1 MFKLQSQNYL
11 LSREVIF
18 ECYFS
23 NGSNDNKKKH
33 FWSIKNNKIKRAEI
47 GLFFNETLT
56 NMVMNNR
63 RKYSIREIDEVL

>member
-1 MFKLQSQNYL
+1 MNATFLMDL
-11 LSREVIF
+11 MII
-18 ECYFS
+18 
-23 NGSNDNKKKH
+23 KKH